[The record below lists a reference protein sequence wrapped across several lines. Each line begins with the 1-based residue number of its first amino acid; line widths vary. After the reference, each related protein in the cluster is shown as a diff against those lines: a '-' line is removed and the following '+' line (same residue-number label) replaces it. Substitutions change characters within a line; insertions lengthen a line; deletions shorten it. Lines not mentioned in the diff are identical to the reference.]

1 MAKLPA
7 VFARREEKPAYFH
20 CLLFVH
26 HPFGEARNPL
36 ITFEKVKEDE
46 DEGGEEEKEKR
57 LGA

>member
-20 CLLFVH
+20 RLLFVH

-36 ITFEKVKEDE
+36 ITFEKVEEDE
-46 DEGGEEEKEKR
+46 DEGGEEEEKR